1 MSLFR
6 LDKLSLL
13 CYPMNGYPENHVYSI
28 FTGLSVKQFDGIY
41 KEIESKYTKYEV
53 KRLSSNRIYRI
64 RERKRDVGAGRHFKL
79 DVKNRFVM
87 VLVYYR
93 LYITYTLTG
102 FLFGLDQSNVCR
114 DIHNIEALIRQLFTH
129 SSKDLQHNQKAQHHQ
144 GGS

>member
-1 MSLFR
+1 
-6 LDKLSLL
+6 
-13 CYPMNGYPENHVYSI
+13 MNSYPENHVYSI
-28 FTGLSVKQFDGIY
+28 FTGLSVKQFDDIY
-41 KEIESKYTKYEV
+41 KVIESKYTKYEV

-64 RERKRDVGAGRHFKL
+64 RERKRDVGAGRHFKK

-87 VLVYYR
+87 VLVSYR

-114 DIHNIEALIRQLFTH
+114 DIHNIEALIRQFTH
-129 SSKDLQHNQKAQHHQ
+129 SSKDLQYNQKAQHHQ